1 MKRISD
7 NFLTML
13 LPLTV
18 VAATAFSLVAAVA
31 FRMGATTAGFVF
43 ATLSI
48 VGWIG
53 LFAEFF
59 LLYDIIIDKWLSKD
73 RSVLTAS
80 WFVISLLLAFI
91 LTPDKHTDWS
101 TCIIMASLFAVVF
114 LLPCIIGMAYGKQI
128 KSWMLQ
134 RCNSLVPKKQQHT
147 DEPIEKQIEALLSA
161 STPPVTMKQ
170 EDEIRHYD
178 SLVSK
183 VQPEQIRRLPESL
196 QTNDA
201 LFLLVLFREDGYLDT
216 DFQPLM
222 KKEDDE
228 INQTLYA
235 YIASALC
242 AALKIRKGKWVIFE
256 KFWPLNN
263 GAQLASNFK
272 TAYRDNPSSETR
284 HLRPRRVQEGLTCI
298 IRTILFLVPV
308 TVTRWRD
315 FLCPSENRPVS
326 FRAYKLPCTDYQG
339 LWRVYSSLILR
350 FCSIY
355 SCIYNPQCSLFVSF
369 IVIVSG

>member
-91 LTPDKHTDWS
+91 LIPDKHTDWS
-101 TCIIMASLFAVVF
+101 TCIIMVSLFAVVF
-114 LLPCIIGMAYGKQI
+114 LLPCIIGMAYGRQI
-128 KSWMLQ
+128 KSWLM
-134 RCNSLVPKKQQHT
+134 RRWNSLVPKKRQHT
-147 DEPIEKQIEALLSA
+147 DKAGEKQIEAVLSA

-183 VQPEQIRRLPESL
+183 VQPELIRKLPETL

-216 DFQPLM
+216 DFRPLM

-272 TAYRDNPSSETR
+272 TAYRDHPSEHQRHIAKLLRKATR
-284 HLRPRRVQEGLTCI
+284 LRP
-298 IRTILFLVPV
+298 
-308 TVTRWRD
+308 
-315 FLCPSENRPVS
+315 
-326 FRAYKLPCTDYQG
+326 KLDTYD
-339 LWRVYSSLILR
+339 LEEFKKV
-350 FCSIY
+350 
-355 SCIYNPQCSLFVSF
+355 
-369 IVIVSG
+369 

>member
-1 MKRISD
+1 MKLLSD

-18 VAATAFSLVAAVA
+18 VAATAFGLVAAVA
-31 FRMGATTAGFVF
+31 FRMEATTAAFVF
-43 ATLSI
+43 TALSI

-53 LFAEFF
+53 LVVEFF

-80 WFVISLLLAFI
+80 WFVVSLLLAFI
-91 LTPDKHTDWS
+91 LTPDKHLDWS
-101 TCIIMASLFAVVF
+101 TFIVMASLFAVLF
-114 LLPCIIGMAYGKQI
+114 LLPCIIGMAYGERI
-128 KSWMLQ
+128 KSWLHQ
-134 RCNSLVPKKQQHT
+134 RWNRLVPGKRQAVDKQV
-147 DEPIEKQIEALLSA
+147 EKQIEAVLST
-161 STPPVTMKQ
+161 STPPVAMKQ

-178 SLVSK
+178 HLISQVK
-183 VQPEQIRRLPESL
+183 PEQIKKLPETL

-201 LFLLVLFREDGYLDT
+201 LFLLVLFREDGYLGA

-235 YIASALC
+235 YIANALC

-263 GAQLASNFK
+263 GAQLASNLK
-272 TAYRDNPSSETR
+272 AASKDNPSDHQRHIAKLLRKATR
-284 HLRPRRVQEGLTCI
+284 LRPRLDTYDLEE
-298 IRTILFLVPV
+298 FK
-308 TVTRWRD
+308 
-315 FLCPSENRPVS
+315 
-326 FRAYKLPCTDYQG
+326 KL
-339 LWRVYSSLILR
+339 
-350 FCSIY
+350 
-355 SCIYNPQCSLFVSF
+355 
-369 IVIVSG
+369 

>member
-1 MKRISD
+1 MKRLSD

-18 VAATAFSLVAAVA
+18 VAATAFGLVAAVA
-31 FRMGATTAGFVF
+31 FRMEATTAAFVF
-43 ATLSI
+43 TALSI

-53 LFAEFF
+53 LVIEFF

-91 LTPDKHTDWS
+91 LTPDKHLDWS
-101 TCIIMASLFAVVF
+101 TVIVMVSLFAMLF
-114 LLPCIIGMAYGKQI
+114 LLPYIIGMAYGKRI
-128 KSWMLQ
+128 KSWLFQ
-134 RCNSLVPKKQQHT
+134 WWSRIIPDKRQVSDRQA
-147 DEPIEKQIEALLSA
+147 EKQIEAALSTP
-161 STPPVTMKQ
+161 TPPVSMKQ

-178 SLVSK
+178 TLVSQL
-183 VQPEQIRRLPESL
+183 QPELVKKLPEAL

-201 LFLLVLFREDGYLDT
+201 LFLLVLFREDGYLDA

-228 INQTLYA
+228 INRTLYA
-235 YIASALC
+235 YIANAMC

-263 GAQLASNFK
+263 GAQLASNLK
-272 TAYRDNPSSETR
+272 AASKDNPSDHQRHISKLLRKATR
-284 HLRPRRVQEGLTCI
+284 LRPRLDTYDLEE
-298 IRTILFLVPV
+298 FK
-308 TVTRWRD
+308 
-315 FLCPSENRPVS
+315 
-326 FRAYKLPCTDYQG
+326 KL
-339 LWRVYSSLILR
+339 
-350 FCSIY
+350 
-355 SCIYNPQCSLFVSF
+355 
-369 IVIVSG
+369 

>member
-1 MKRISD
+1 MKRLSD

-18 VAATAFSLVAAVA
+18 VAATAFGLVAAVA
-31 FRMGATTAGFVF
+31 FRMEATTAAFVF
-43 ATLSI
+43 TALSI

-53 LFAEFF
+53 LVVEFF

-80 WFVISLLLAFI
+80 WFVVSLLIAFV
-91 LTPDKHTDWS
+91 LTPDKRMDWS
-101 TCIIMASLFAVVF
+101 TFIVMTSLFAVLF
-114 LLPCIIGMAYGKQI
+114 LLPCIIGMAYGERL
-128 KSWMLQ
+128 KSWLYQ
-134 RCNSLVPKKQQHT
+134 RWNRLVPGKRQAVDKQVK
-147 DEPIEKQIEALLSA
+147 KQIEAVLSTT
-161 STPPVTMKQ
+161 TPPVAMKQ

-178 SLVSK
+178 HLISQ
-183 VQPEQIRRLPESL
+183 VQPEQIKKLPEAL

-201 LFLLVLFREDGYLDT
+201 LFLLVLFREDGYLDA

-235 YIASALC
+235 YIANVMC

-263 GAQLASNFK
+263 GAQLASNLK
-272 TAYRDNPSSETR
+272 AASKDNPSEHQRHIAKLLRKATR
-284 HLRPRRVQEGLTCI
+284 LRPRLDTYDLEE
-298 IRTILFLVPV
+298 FK
-308 TVTRWRD
+308 
-315 FLCPSENRPVS
+315 
-326 FRAYKLPCTDYQG
+326 KL
-339 LWRVYSSLILR
+339 
-350 FCSIY
+350 
-355 SCIYNPQCSLFVSF
+355 
-369 IVIVSG
+369 

>member
-134 RCNSLVPKKQQHT
+134 RWNSLVPKKQQHT

-178 SLVSK
+178 TLVSQL
-183 VQPEQIRRLPESL
+183 QPNALSLYRQCPLRSPKNQDRHMGHLREVLAAQQRRTAGKQLQDRLQGQPVRTPE
-196 QTNDA
+196 
-201 LFLLVLFREDGYLDT
+201 
-216 DFQPLM
+216 
-222 KKEDDE
+222 
-228 INQTLYA
+228 
-235 YIASALC
+235 
-242 AALKIRKGKWVIFE
+242 
-256 KFWPLNN
+256 
-263 GAQLASNFK
+263 
-272 TAYRDNPSSETR
+272 AYRQTAAQGDPPSSETR

>member
-1 MKRISD
+1 MKRLSD

-13 LPLTV
+13 LPITV
-18 VAATAFSLVAAVA
+18 VAATAFGLVAAVA
-31 FRMGATTAGFVF
+31 FRMEATTAAFVF
-43 ATLSI
+43 TALSI

-53 LFAEFF
+53 LIVEFF

-80 WFVISLLLAFI
+80 WFVVSLLIAFI

-101 TCIIMASLFAVVF
+101 TFIVMASLFAVLF
-114 LLPCIIGMAYGKQI
+114 LLPCIIGMAYGERI
-128 KSWMLQ
+128 KSWLHQ
-134 RCNSLVPKKQQHT
+134 RWNRLVPGKQQAV
-147 DEPIEKQIEALLSA
+147 DKQVEKQIEAVLSTP
-161 STPPVTMKQ
+161 TPPVAMKQ

-178 SLVSK
+178 NLISQ
-183 VQPEQIRRLPESL
+183 VQPEQIKKLPEAL

-201 LFLLVLFREDGYLDT
+201 LFLLVLFREDGYLGA

-235 YIASALC
+235 YIANALC

-263 GAQLASNFK
+263 GAQLASNLK
-272 TAYRDNPSSETR
+272 AASKDNPSEHQRHIAKLLRKATR
-284 HLRPRRVQEGLTCI
+284 LRPRLDTYDLEE
-298 IRTILFLVPV
+298 FK
-308 TVTRWRD
+308 
-315 FLCPSENRPVS
+315 
-326 FRAYKLPCTDYQG
+326 KL
-339 LWRVYSSLILR
+339 
-350 FCSIY
+350 
-355 SCIYNPQCSLFVSF
+355 
-369 IVIVSG
+369 

>member
-1 MKRISD
+1 MKRLSD

-13 LPLTV
+13 LPLTM
-18 VAATAFSLVAAVA
+18 VAATAFSMVAVIA
-31 FRMGATTAGFVF
+31 FRMEATTAGFVF
-43 ATLSI
+43 FTLST

-53 LFAEFF
+53 LIAELF
-59 LLYDIIIDKWLSKD
+59 LLYDIIIDKWFSKD

-80 WFVISLLLAFI
+80 WFVLSLLLAFV
-91 LTPDKHTDWS
+91 LTPDKRMDWS
-101 TCIIMASLFAVVF
+101 TCIVMASLFAVVF
-114 LLPCIIGMAYGKQI
+114 LLPCIIGMAYGRQI

-134 RCNSLVPKKQQHT
+134 RWNRLVPKKRQYT
-147 DEPIEKQIEALLSA
+147 DEAEERQIEALLSA
-161 STPPVTMKQ
+161 STPPAMMKQ

-183 VQPEQIRRLPESL
+183 VQPELIRRLPETL

-228 INQTLYA
+228 INRTLYA

-272 TAYRDNPSSETR
+272 TAYRDNPSEHQRHIAKLLRKATR
-284 HLRPRRVQEGLTCI
+284 LRP
-298 IRTILFLVPV
+298 
-308 TVTRWRD
+308 
-315 FLCPSENRPVS
+315 
-326 FRAYKLPCTDYQG
+326 KLDTYD
-339 LWRVYSSLILR
+339 LEEFKKV
-350 FCSIY
+350 
-355 SCIYNPQCSLFVSF
+355 
-369 IVIVSG
+369 

>member
-18 VAATAFSLVAAVA
+18 VAAVA
-31 FRMGATTAGFVF
+31 FRMGAATAGFVF

-48 VGWIG
+48 IGWTG
-53 LFAEFF
+53 LVAEFF

-80 WFVISLLLAFI
+80 WFVLSLLLAFI
-91 LTPDKHTDWS
+91 FTPDKRMDWS
-101 TCIIMASLFAVVF
+101 TCIVMVSLFAVLF

-134 RCNSLVPKKQQHT
+134 RWNSLVPKKQHT
-147 DEPIEKQIEALLSA
+147 DEPIEKQIEAVLSA
-161 STPPVTMKQ
+161 STPPATMKQ
-170 EDEIRHYD
+170 EDEIKHYD

-183 VQPEQIRRLPESL
+183 VQPEQIRILPESL

-216 DFQPLM
+216 DFLPLM

-272 TAYRDNPSSETR
+272 TAYRDNPSEHQRHIAKLLRKATR
-284 HLRPRRVQEGLTCI
+284 LRP
-298 IRTILFLVPV
+298 
-308 TVTRWRD
+308 
-315 FLCPSENRPVS
+315 
-326 FRAYKLPCTDYQG
+326 KLDTYD
-339 LWRVYSSLILR
+339 LEEFKKV
-350 FCSIY
+350 
-355 SCIYNPQCSLFVSF
+355 
-369 IVIVSG
+369 

>member
-48 VGWIG
+48 FGWIG
-53 LFAEFF
+53 LATEFF
-59 LLYDIIIDKWLSKD
+59 LLYDIIIDKWFSKD

-80 WFVISLLLAFI
+80 WFVLSLLLAFVF
-91 LTPDKHTDWS
+91 TPDKHTDWS
-101 TCIIMASLFAVVF
+101 TCIIMASLFAVFF
-114 LLPCIIGMAYGKQI
+114 LLPSIIGMVYGRQM
-128 KSWMLQ
+128 KSWLWQ
-134 RCNSLVPKKQQHT
+134 RWNKLVPQNPQQADCRT
-147 DEPIEKQIEALLSA
+147 DRQIEAALSA
-161 STPPVTMKQ
+161 SPPSTSMKQ
-170 EDEIRHYD
+170 EDETAHYD
-178 SLVSK
+178 SLISHVS
-183 VQPEQIRRLPESL
+183 PELVRQLPEAL

-235 YIASALC
+235 HIASALC

-256 KFWPLNN
+256 KFWPLHN
-263 GAQLASNFK
+263 GAQLASNLK
-272 TAYRDNPSSETR
+272 SASRDNPSDHQR
-284 HLRPRRVQEGLTCI
+284 HIAKLLRKARRLRPRLDTYDLEEFKKV
-298 IRTILFLVPV
+298 
-308 TVTRWRD
+308 
-315 FLCPSENRPVS
+315 
-326 FRAYKLPCTDYQG
+326 
-339 LWRVYSSLILR
+339 
-350 FCSIY
+350 
-355 SCIYNPQCSLFVSF
+355 
-369 IVIVSG
+369 

>member
-1 MKRISD
+1 MKRLSD

-18 VAATAFSLVAAVA
+18 AAATAFGLVAAVA
-31 FRMGATTAGFVF
+31 FRMEATTAAFVF
-43 ATLSI
+43 TALSI

-53 LFAEFF
+53 LVVEFF

-80 WFVISLLLAFI
+80 WFVVSLLLAFI
-91 LTPDKHTDWS
+91 LTPDKHLDWS
-101 TCIIMASLFAVVF
+101 TFIVMASLFAVLF
-114 LLPCIIGMAYGKQI
+114 LLPCIIGMAYGERI
-128 KSWMLQ
+128 KSWLHQ
-134 RCNSLVPKKQQHT
+134 RWNRLVPGKRQAVDKQV
-147 DEPIEKQIEALLSA
+147 EKQIEAVLSTP
-161 STPPVTMKQ
+161 TPPVAMKQ

-178 SLVSK
+178 HLISQVK
-183 VQPEQIRRLPESL
+183 PEQIKKLPETL

-201 LFLLVLFREDGYLDT
+201 LFLLVLFREDGYLGA

-235 YIASALC
+235 YIANALC

-263 GAQLASNFK
+263 GAQLASNLK
-272 TAYRDNPSSETR
+272 AASKDNPSDHQRHIAKLLRKATR
-284 HLRPRRVQEGLTCI
+284 LRPRLDTYDLEE
-298 IRTILFLVPV
+298 FK
-308 TVTRWRD
+308 
-315 FLCPSENRPVS
+315 
-326 FRAYKLPCTDYQG
+326 KL
-339 LWRVYSSLILR
+339 
-350 FCSIY
+350 
-355 SCIYNPQCSLFVSF
+355 
-369 IVIVSG
+369 

>member
-1 MKRISD
+1 MKRLSD

-18 VAATAFSLVAAVA
+18 VAATAFGLVAAVA
-31 FRMGATTAGFVF
+31 FRMEATTAAFVF
-43 ATLSI
+43 TALSI

-53 LFAEFF
+53 LVIEFF

-91 LTPDKHTDWS
+91 LTPDKHLDWS
-101 TCIIMASLFAVVF
+101 TVIVMVSLFAVLF
-114 LLPCIIGMAYGKQI
+114 LLPYIIGMAYGKRI
-128 KSWMLQ
+128 KSWLFQ
-134 RCNSLVPKKQQHT
+134 WWSRIVPDKRQVSDRQA
-147 DEPIEKQIEALLSA
+147 EKQIEAALSTP
-161 STPPVTMKQ
+161 TPPVSMKQ

-178 SLVSK
+178 TLVSQL
-183 VQPEQIRRLPESL
+183 QPELVKKLPEAL

-201 LFLLVLFREDGYLDT
+201 LFLLVMFREDGYLDA

-235 YIASALC
+235 YIANAMC
-242 AALKIRKGKWVIFE
+242 AALKIRKGKWVIFG

-263 GAQLASNFK
+263 GAQLASNLK
-272 TAYRDNPSSETR
+272 AASKDNPSDHQRHISKLLRKATR
-284 HLRPRRVQEGLTCI
+284 LRPRLDTYDLEE
-298 IRTILFLVPV
+298 FK
-308 TVTRWRD
+308 
-315 FLCPSENRPVS
+315 
-326 FRAYKLPCTDYQG
+326 KL
-339 LWRVYSSLILR
+339 
-350 FCSIY
+350 
-355 SCIYNPQCSLFVSF
+355 
-369 IVIVSG
+369 

>member
-18 VAATAFSLVAAVA
+18 VAATAFSLVTAIA

-48 VGWIG
+48 AGWIG

-59 LLYDIIIDKWLSKD
+59 LLYDIIIDKWFSKD

-101 TCIIMASLFAVVF
+101 TCITMVSLFAVVF

-128 KSWMLQ
+128 KLWLLQ
-134 RCNSLVPKKQQHT
+134 RWSRLVPKKRQYT
-147 DEPIEKQIEALLSA
+147 DEAEEKQIEALLSA
-161 STPPVTMKQ
+161 STPPSIMKQ
-170 EDEIRHYD
+170 EDEIKHYD

-216 DFQPLM
+216 DFRPLM

-256 KFWPLNN
+256 KFRPLNN

-272 TAYRDNPSSETR
+272 TAYRDNPSEHQRHIAKLLRKATR
-284 HLRPRRVQEGLTCI
+284 LRP
-298 IRTILFLVPV
+298 
-308 TVTRWRD
+308 
-315 FLCPSENRPVS
+315 
-326 FRAYKLPCTDYQG
+326 KLDTYD
-339 LWRVYSSLILR
+339 LEEFKKI
-350 FCSIY
+350 
-355 SCIYNPQCSLFVSF
+355 
-369 IVIVSG
+369 